1 MEQDFRTTGI
11 YLKNRIADRLI
22 IRWCEKSYDYILMPN
37 EESYTVPWQKCVKF
51 IVQFKWNTN
60 IKSRIFYSF

>member
-11 YLKNRIADRLI
+11 YLKIQIADRQI
-22 IRWCEKSYDYILMPN
+22 IRWCEKSQDYILMPN
-37 EESYTVPWQKCVKF
+37 EESYTVRCKKCVKF
-51 IVQFKWNTN
+51 IVQFKWNKN